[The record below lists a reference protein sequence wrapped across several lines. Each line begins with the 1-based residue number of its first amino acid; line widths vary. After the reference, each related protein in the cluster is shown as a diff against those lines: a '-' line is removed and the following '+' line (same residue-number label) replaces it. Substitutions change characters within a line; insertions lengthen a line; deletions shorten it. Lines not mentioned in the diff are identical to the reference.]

1 MLSTDEVAIVSFV
14 LGVVNMTTTAKI
26 SFLYAVMNLFNH
38 AVVSDAG
45 TGTSGTAFTEQYLP
59 HFFSEVN
66 LDIFIEDVFYDE
78 GSILVRQAR
87 WYHDEAN
94 AYNY

>member
-45 TGTSGTAFTEQYLP
+45 T
-59 HFFSEVN
+59 
-66 LDIFIEDVFYDE
+66 
-78 GSILVRQAR
+78 
-87 WYHDEAN
+87 
-94 AYNY
+94 